1 MPKIIRVSLTPQQRI
16 ELNQRA
22 RARSLSPRM
31 RDRLEMI
38 RLSDLGQTIPQI
50 ASLLQAHQ
58 QTVRKYLKRFI
69 AQAQSFD
76 ALADAPI
83 PGRPPVLT
91 EERLRKLEQL
101 LDRSALAG
109 PEGRSWTCR
118 QLAGWLREEFGV
130 KIHPKYLSER
140 LKERR
145 FRWKRTVRSVRH
157 KQKDPNLQAEKKVA
171 LETLNL

>member
-83 PGRPPVLT
+83 VMATIHIRAQAT
-91 EERLRKLEQL
+91 LR
-101 LDRSALAG
+101 
-109 PEGRSWTCR
+109 
-118 QLAGWLREEFGV
+118 
-130 KIHPKYLSER
+130 
-140 LKERR
+140 
-145 FRWKRTVRSVRH
+145 
-157 KQKDPNLQAEKKVA
+157 
-171 LETLNL
+171 